1 MAEYNFKND
10 LNLGEIGEQ
19 NVIDYL
25 ISNGGKLITKNND
38 NKYDTIIEYN
48 GEQIKYEIKTDVF
61 CEPNFD
67 TGNIFIEVECRGKE
81 SGLSVTEAKWFV
93 TYFLYLNEI
102 WFIETNKLKK
112 LLIENDFPLS
122 EQNGDL
128 NSNTKGYLIKR
139 KDIQENFKIKTL

>member
-61 CEPNFD
+61 CAPNFD

-139 KDIQENFKIKTL
+139 KDIQGNFKIKTL

>member
-1 MAEYNFKND
+1 MADYNFKND
-10 LNLGEIGEQ
+10 LSLGQVGEQ

-25 ISNGGKLITKNND
+25 INNGGKLITKNND
-38 NKYDTIIEYN
+38 NKYDAIIEYN
-48 GEQIKYEIKTDVF
+48 GNQITYEIKTDVF
-61 CEPNFD
+61 CAPNFD

-102 WFIETNKLKK
+102 WFIETDKLKK
-112 LLIENDFPLS
+112 ILIENDFPIS

-139 KDIQENFKIKTL
+139 KDIKENFKIKKL

>member
-1 MAEYNFKND
+1 
-10 LNLGEIGEQ
+10 
-19 NVIDYL
+19 
-25 ISNGGKLITKNND
+25 
-38 NKYDTIIEYN
+38 
-48 GEQIKYEIKTDVF
+48 
-61 CEPNFD
+61 
-67 TGNIFIEVECRGKE
+67 
-81 SGLSVTEAKWFV
+81 
-93 TYFLYLNEI
+93 LNEI

>member
-1 MAEYNFKND
+1 MADYNFKND
-10 LNLGEIGEQ
+10 LSLGEIGEQ
-19 NVIDYL
+19 TVIGYL
-25 ISNGGKLITKNND
+25 INNGGKLITKNND
-38 NKYDTIIEYN
+38 NKYDAIIEYN
-48 GEQIKYEIKTDVF
+48 GNKITYEIKTDVF
-61 CEPNFD
+61 CAPNFD
-67 TGNIFIEVECRGKE
+67 TGNIFIEIECRGKE

-102 WFIETNKLKK
+102 WFIETDKLKK
-112 LLIENDFPLS
+112 ILIENDFPIS